1 MQNYGERY
9 DKSKHGSQVWLDYSE
24 ANPPKRGYYTVICN
38 VRNHLWVRDNYHY
51 NGSYWITPAH
61 TVTDAGV
68 KYAPASRMSDG
79 GFEV

>member
-9 DKSKHGSQVWLDYSE
+9 DESKHGSQVWFDYST

-38 VRNHLWVRDNYHY
+38 VRNHLWVRKNYHY
-51 NGSYWITPAH
+51 NGRYWITPAH
-61 TVTDAGV
+61 NVTDAVV
-68 KYAPASRMSDG
+68 KFAPASRMSDG